1 MIIKIT
7 KNNNIKIKAINRNK
21 KKIFLNK
28 ILKIIRKTIKIPKK
42 IKNIMT
48 RENHNISNK
57 ILIKKTIII
66 IVKIKKNLTEKKDIT
81 TKIPKMIKKIT
92 ISKIGIANVIMII
105 KIENLKTR
113 KKIYS
118 KIIFLNKKLNKDFQT
133 ELYYKVNFIKMQILI
148 NMVVLNYQI
157 IELFL

>member
-118 KIIFLNKKLNKDFQT
+118 KIIFLNKKLNKDF
-133 ELYYKVNFIKMQILI
+133 
-148 NMVVLNYQI
+148 
-157 IELFL
+157 

>member
-48 RENHNISNK
+48 RENHYISNK

-66 IVKIKKNLTEKKDIT
+66 KVKIKKNLTEKKDIT
-81 TKIPKMIKKIT
+81 TKITKMIKKII

-105 KIENLKTR
+105 KIENLKIR

-118 KIIFLNKKLNKDFQT
+118 KIIFLNKKLNKDF
-133 ELYYKVNFIKMQILI
+133 
-148 NMVVLNYQI
+148 
-157 IELFL
+157 

>member
-1 MIIKIT
+1 
-7 KNNNIKIKAINRNK
+7 
-21 KKIFLNK
+21 
-28 ILKIIRKTIKIPKK
+28 
-42 IKNIMT
+42 MT

-66 IVKIKKNLTEKKDIT
+66 KVKIKKNLTEKKDIT
-81 TKIPKMIKKIT
+81 TKIPKMIKKII